1 MVSHVGGGGG
11 PWWWWP
17 VVVVYNRS
25 IFHCNVVVKGGYIQM
40 GIDISIYIFF
50 ERNDSLIDG
59 WMDGWMDISRMTD
72 IFFFVPCCSVCHAL
86 LSVLIWVFLS
96 GVGCRLMLSIPLFLD
111 SLVVPCRIERN
122 VIYYAL

>member
-1 MVSHVGGGGG
+1 MPGGGGGGG
-11 PWWWWP
+11 PCQVVVV

-72 IFFFVPCCSVCHAL
+72 IFFFVPCNAV
-86 LSVLIWVFLS
+86 LSAMPYCPS
-96 GVGCRLMLSIPLFLD
+96 
-111 SLVVPCRIERN
+111 
-122 VIYYAL
+122 